1 MRSSIRA
8 SGNVIELEGTVGASG
23 SNMNEAFVRG
33 YSRVVQYLPIGQRDV
48 LILRGELGA
57 VEADTADV
65 VPTRFLFRTGGSTTV
80 RGYDYESLGVSQ
92 GGATVGGRALAL
104 ASVEYVHWLQRW
116 GGNWGVAGFVDMGD
130 AADSF
135 KDLKAAVGVGM
146 GVRWRTLAGPLAV
159 DVAYGERDKQL
170 RLHFSVAIAF

>member
-1 MRSSIRA
+1 M
-8 SGNVIELEGTVGASG
+8 
-23 SNMNEAFVRG
+23 
-33 YSRVVQYLPIGQRDV
+33 
-48 LILRGELGA
+48 RGELGA

-92 GGATVGGRALAL
+92 GGAIVGGRALAV

-116 GGNWGVAGFVDMGD
+116 GGNWGVAGFVDVGD

-135 KDLKAAVGVGM
+135 KEMKAAVGVGM
-146 GVRWRTLAGPLAV
+146 GVRWRTVGRSARCRCRLRRARQAASTALFGCDRVLIAQMNVANHQSATPRATLALDHRA
-159 DVAYGERDKQL
+159 DRTFRRARC
-170 RLHFSVAIAF
+170 